1 MCAKIQINHTSLLRP
16 HFTHSVWQHTLYV
29 KCKNTLV
36 VTNMIIASESG
47 CSQHTLFMNRK
58 IKHMHN
64 LSTTQI
70 YTSLHDIFGVDASI
84 SYCWPMKWL
93 SEHFKYIICAFINC
107 MCVFIIM

>member
-47 CSQHTLFMNRK
+47 CSQYDQKNKTHA
-58 IKHMHN
+58 
-64 LSTTQI
+64 Q
-70 YTSLHDIFGVDASI
+70 SLHYTNIHLVTRHI
-84 SYCWPMKWL
+84 WC
-93 SEHFKYIICAFINC
+93 
-107 MCVFIIM
+107 